1 MKKIII
7 RIISFFLALTAL
19 LVCTGCSLKMQTADE
34 LMHPPRAKG
43 IYESIQ
49 KAFTKKVGKDVMLK
63 SPSHGEYRSSFIL
76 FDIDGD
82 LKEEAFVFYS
92 PKNAPTDIHMAFLKA
107 NSFNEQYTVMYDITG
122 AGSDISSVSFSDLN
136 GDGIKEIILGWKVL
150 NDNYI
155 LSVYK
160 CSLTAD
166 SADFSSMSNISYS
179 AMKTAD
185 MDQDGN
191 EEIFIITSDNTD
203 NITKSTARMLKMNE
217 NSISVMG
224 ETAVNSNVLS
234 YAEITVEE
242 ATDKKPL
249 KLYIDANVGEDA
261 MVTDVVYWD
270 STAKALRAPISNPP
284 AQMRPISYR
293 QSKIKSQDING
304 DGIIEIP
311 QLVKMDGSAYADKLS
326 TNGGLPRNSLTG
338 KAATVSFLYYT
349 CWSQQDGGELRN
361 VMYSTVNSEDGYAFK
376 FPDQW
381 VNRVTVISNP
391 NERRWTFFEWN
402 SGKSVLGNE
411 LFSIVTIPIEK
422 WAENPA
428 PEYKILKQ
436 TDTVVYA
443 YKITEFAPAYSVDEP
458 LLNANIVTF

>member
-1 MKKIII
+1 MKKHVI
-7 RIISFFLALTAL
+7 RIISFFLALITL
-19 LVCTGCSLKMQTADE
+19 SVCTGCSLKMQSTDE

-49 KAFTKKVGKDVMLK
+49 KEFTKKVGKDVLLK
-63 SPSHGEYRSSFIL
+63 SPSQGEYRSSFVL

-82 LKEEAFVFYS
+82 LKEEAFVFYT

-107 NSFNEQYTVMYDITG
+107 NSSDEKYSVVYDITG
-122 AGSDISSVSFSDLN
+122 AGSDIASISFSDLN
-136 GDGIKEIILGWKVL
+136 GDGIREIILGWKVL

-160 CSLTAD
+160 CDFTSD
-166 SADFSSMSNISYS
+166 SAELSSMSNISYS

-191 EEIFIITSDNTD
+191 DEIFIITSDATD
-203 NITKSTARMLKMNE
+203 SIAKSTARILKMNE

-224 ETAVNSNVLS
+224 ETTVNSNVS
-234 YAEITVEE
+234 GYAEIIVEE

-249 KLYIDANVGEDA
+249 KLYVDANVGENA

-284 AQMRPISYR
+284 AQMHPISYR
-293 QSKIKSQDING
+293 RAKIKAQDING
-304 DGIIEIP
+304 DGIVEIP
-311 QLVKMDGSAYADKLS
+311 QLVKMNGSAYANKLS
-326 TNGGLPRNSLTG
+326 ANGNASDTMLPVKNE
-338 KAATVSFLYYT
+338 TVSFLYYT
-349 CWSQQDGGELRN
+349 CWSQQDGGELKK
-361 VMYSTVNSEDGYAFK
+361 VMYSAANNADGYIFK
-376 FPDQW
+376 FPGQW

-391 NERRWTFFEWN
+391 DERRWTFFEWN
-402 SGKSVLGNE
+402 SEKSVLGNE
-411 LFSIVTIPIEK
+411 LFSIVTIPLEK
-422 WAENPA
+422 WSENPV

-443 YKITEFAPAYSVDEP
+443 YKITEFAGAYSVDEP
-458 LLNANIVTF
+458 LLNANLVTF